1 MLNPLVMLFQ
11 QMKDA
16 LAKARQPKKRPR
28 YVTVSTRQQF
38 YNNDPNRPMYQ
49 GVKGGKPQPRVLQR
63 VMDLRNVKPREQ
75 RKGKPWRHNE
85 TTSARLRW
93 LREHAGLAS

>member
-16 LAKARQPKKRPR
+16 LAKFREPARQR
-28 YVTVSTRQQF
+28 YVTVGTRTDGVMQQ
-38 YNNDPNRPMYQ
+38 
-49 GVKGGKPQPRVLQR
+49 GKGGKREPRTLQR

-75 RKGKPWRHNE
+75 RKDKPWRHNE
-85 TTSARLRW
+85 TTSARKRW
-93 LREHAGLAS
+93 LREHAGLA

>member
-11 QMKDA
+11 QMKAA
-16 LAKARQPKKRPR
+16 LAKVREPARQR
-28 YVTVSTRQQF
+28 YVVVGTRT
-38 YNNDPNRPMYQ
+38 D
-49 GVKGGKPQPRVLQR
+49 GVKVMGKGGKTQPRVLQR

-85 TTSARLRW
+85 TTNLMKRW
-93 LREHAGLAS
+93 REQAIYEAGING

>member
-16 LAKARQPKKRPR
+16 LARHREPARQR
-28 YVTVSTRQQF
+28 YVTVSTRHQF
-38 YNNDPNRPMYQ
+38 RNNDPNQPMLQ
-49 GVKGGKPQPRVLQR
+49 GVKGGKPQPRILQR

-93 LREHAGLAS
+93 LREHAGLA

>member
-28 YVTVSTRQQF
+28 YVTVSTRTDGVIQQ
-38 YNNDPNRPMYQ
+38 
-49 GVKGGKPQPRVLQR
+49 GKKGARAPRVLER
-63 VMDLRNVKPREQ
+63 VMDMRNVKPREQ

-85 TTSARLRW
+85 STNLMKRW
-93 LREHAGLAS
+93 KLANG

>member
-16 LAKARQPKKRPR
+16 LAKFREPARQR
-28 YVTVSTRQQF
+28 YVVVSTRTDGVMQQ
-38 YNNDPNRPMYQ
+38 
-49 GVKGGKPQPRVLQR
+49 GKKGGRAPRVLQR

-85 TTSARLRW
+85 TTSARKRW
-93 LREHAGLAS
+93 LREHAGLA